1 VSAPGGD
8 GQGKNRSGGSDG
20 SSGDAAADR
29 GAVDRDALL
38 ALVPR
43 LRAYALALSGN
54 RAEADDLVQEAVLR
68 LLAAATVP
76 IGDGFRPF
84 AFTTLRNIRITA
96 LRRRKAE
103 AKAVGEVLAVSETA
117 TAPRSDSALAAE
129 AMIAML
135 QKLTPDLREAVILVG
150 AHGLTHAEAA
160 TICGVAEGTMKAR
173 VSRAR
178 ARLADLARAT
188 QG

>member
-1 VSAPGGD
+1 MSAVDGH
-8 GQGKNRSGGSDG
+8 GQGGSIRDGGERAS
-20 SSGDAAADR
+20 
-29 GAVDRDALL
+29 VDRDALL

-68 LLAAATVP
+68 LLSAAAVP
-76 IGDGFRPF
+76 VGEGFRPF
-84 AFTTLRNIRITA
+84 AFTTLRNIRISA

-103 AKAVGEVLAVSETA
+103 QRAVGEVLAVSETVA
-117 TAPRSDSALAAE
+117 APRSDSALAAD
-129 AMIAML
+129 AMIALL

-150 AHGLTHAEAA
+150 AHGLSHAEAA
-160 TICGVAEGTMKAR
+160 SICGVAEGTMKAR

-178 ARLADLARAT
+178 ARLADLARADHR
-188 QG
+188 